1 MWIGRICLFGY
12 LSAFISGFFLKP
24 TSHRNYVAFLQKKL
38 LQTSRFLPFG
48 KYSLRKLMQKSLNST
63 LRNKL

>member
-1 MWIGRICLFGY
+1 MWIGRICLFSY
-12 LSAFISGFFLKP
+12 LSAYISAFFLKP

-38 LQTSRFLPFG
+38 FQTSGFLPFG
-48 KYSLRKLMQKSLNST
+48 KYILRKLMQKSLNSK